1 MSVLCLILVK
11 CQRLDFK
18 NFPARLGFLVINVHA
33 DRKRDDMKHKRIAA
47 DLMEKFLTTQSNAAM
62 SMREQYLMRE
72 TIHSLM
78 RLDQSEQSL
87 EMRHSLNKLIP
98 ASMRPLHVRRNTTRA
113 TTQDGSVPVLRP
125 LAFGR
130 D

>member
-1 MSVLCLILVK
+1 
-11 CQRLDFK
+11 
-18 NFPARLGFLVINVHA
+18 
-33 DRKRDDMKHKRIAA
+33 MKHKRIAA
-47 DLMEKFLTTQSNAAM
+47 ELMEIFLHTRNNAAM
-62 SMREQYLMRE
+62 SLREQYLMRE

-98 ASMRPLHVRRNTTRA
+98 ASMRPLHVRRSATR
-113 TTQDGSVPVLRP
+113 TTQAGSVPGQRP